1 MLPPIP
7 PRREYS
13 RTRRKLVWVGVLAL
27 LLLVVGVCF
36 PTELAALVREVSP
49 GCWFRRLTGLSCPGC
64 GGTRAA
70 GALLRGDVLAAFR
83 YNMLLPLGLLVLA
96 AEYVRLLRVY
106 FGRRRDWRDS
116 RPYVRSLI
124 IFSWLVLV
132 WAVARNV
139 LGI

>member
-1 MLPPIP
+1 M
-7 PRREYS
+7 
-13 RTRRKLVWVGVLAL
+13 AL

-106 FGRRRDWRDS
+106 FGHRCDWRDS

-124 IFSWLVLV
+124 IFSWLVLI

>member
-7 PRREYS
+7 PRREYR

-36 PTELAALVREVSP
+36 PNELAALVREVSP

-106 FGRRRDWRDS
+106 FGRRRDWRES

-132 WAVARNV
+132 WAIVRNM

>member
-7 PRREYS
+7 PRREHS

-106 FGRRRDWRDS
+106 FGHRRDWRDS

-124 IFSWLVLV
+124 IFSWLVLI

>member
-1 MLPPIP
+1 M
-7 PRREYS
+7 
-13 RTRRKLVWVGVLAL
+13 AL
-27 LLLVVGVCF
+27 LLVVVGVCF
-36 PTELAALVREVSP
+36 PNELAALVREVSP

-106 FGRRRDWRDS
+106 FGH
-116 RPYVRSLI
+116 RPYVRTLI

>member
-7 PRREYS
+7 PRREHS

-27 LLLVVGVCF
+27 LLLLVGVCF

-106 FGRRRDWRDS
+106 FGHRRDWRDS

-124 IFSWLVLV
+124 IFSWLVLI